1 MQLWKAASDFTEKQA
16 ALILNQVPSSLV
28 YHWKYLLYESESCA
42 CNLLCPD
49 LSGTFSSETQWHI
62 LLCWCVVFKKKG
74 NRLAVPLC
82 EWGSFLEC
90 IWNYAMQIDCTYQ
103 THKYLPDWYYCEIW
117 DCNYISR
124 PMDHKHTWTKYH
136 GKLPVSL
143 LTESTGP
150 PCMYPSIR
158 CLQICEAEL
167 IFFLC
172 LLAERWL
179 QFPSLSMASL
189 CQSPVLCNALHKFPS
204 WPNSQE

>member
-1 MQLWKAASDFTEKQA
+1 MSLSLAPVTCSVQTFQGLLVVRPSDTYCFVDVWFK
-16 ALILNQVPSSLV
+16 
-28 YHWKYLLYESESCA
+28 K
-42 CNLLCPD
+42 
-49 LSGTFSSETQWHI
+49 
-62 LLCWCVVFKKKG
+62 KKKG

-82 EWGSFLEC
+82 GWGSFLEC
-90 IWNYAMQIDCTYQ
+90 IWNYATQIDCTYQ

-124 PMDHKHTWTKYH
+124 PIDHKHTWTKYH